1 MVLSSSDC
9 KYCNPEYQ
17 SSDRIVLENEHWIGN
32 FDNHPVNPGHM
43 KLVCKKHRNSFDE
56 LSDEEVVAFLN
67 ILREAKTLVDKK
79 HTPDGWN
86 IGINEGAA
94 AGQTVFHLH
103 IHLIPRYT
111 GDVENPAGGVRTILF
126 RGNYLKEST

>member
-1 MVLSSSDC
+1 MVLSSPDC
-9 KYCNPEYQ
+9 KYCDPEYQ
-17 SSDRIVLENEHWIGN
+17 SSDRIVLENEYWIGN
-32 FDNHPVNPGHM
+32 FDNHPVSPGHM
-43 KLVCKKHRNSFDE
+43 KLICRQHRSLFEE
-56 LSDEEVVAFLN
+56 LSEKEVVAFQK
-67 ILREAKTLVDKK
+67 ILRKAKALIRKK

-111 GDVENPAGGVRTILF
+111 GDVENPAGGVRTILPDIA
-126 RGNYLKEST
+126 